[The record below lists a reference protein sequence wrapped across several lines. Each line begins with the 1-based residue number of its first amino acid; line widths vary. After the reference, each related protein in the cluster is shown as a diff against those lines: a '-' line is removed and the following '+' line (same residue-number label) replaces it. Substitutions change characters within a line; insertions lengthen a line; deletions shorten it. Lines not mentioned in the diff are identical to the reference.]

1 MAVEFALTA
10 TMLLMLVLA
19 IIAFGVQF
27 GARIVAAQA
36 ASEGARAAVAGLTT
50 VERQALATA
59 AATSMLNSYGGLA
72 SVRTVTVTPV
82 GSTQIDV
89 AVELDVSAFGLNLG
103 GLIPALPTRPRAT
116 VSVQVGGY

>member
-10 TMLLMLVLA
+10 MVLLLIVFG
-19 IIAFGVQF
+19 IIAFGIQF

-50 VERQALATA
+50 AERQSLAQA
-59 AATSMLNSYGGLA
+59 AATTMLNAYGGIA
-72 SVRTVTVTPV
+72 RARTVTVVPT
-82 GSTQIDV
+82 GTTQV
-89 AVELDVSAFGLNLG
+89 AVTVALDISAFGLNFV
-103 GLIPALPTRPRAT
+103 GLPVLPTNPSAT